1 MMQLRFVLLFFLIS
15 PFFLMTSHA
24 SVPSQKPD
32 YQVVVNE
39 IIRLGD
45 DLVNQYQPKEGVT
58 TMDGFS
64 RLYFDYYEGK
74 GMEGAVASI
83 SPAVNSTTESLF
95 TQMIGSASQGVD
107 QKVLTAHFAE
117 LKARLNSDL
126 ELLKRNEASNM
137 TEAFVQSFSILL
149 REGFEALI
157 IVSALLTYLRRSQNE
172 NKIPII
178 HYGVGFALF
187 ASVITAFLFAT
198 FFKNLGAN
206 REAIEGS
213 TMLFASLVMFYVS
226 YWLISKRESIKWQQF
241 IKNKMNHALE
251 KSNMF
256 ALGLVSFLA
265 VYREGAET
273 ILFYQALLINSKE
286 QTLGIVIGF
295 IAALLALFL
304 IYKGIQKASLKIPYR
319 LFFTVTAVF
328 LYYMAFSFIGGGIL
342 ELQEAGLLDI
352 TPIQGFP
359 QIEWLGIF
367 PAWQNIG
374 AQLLFLIPTLSV
386 LIIFYLR
393 QWITNTKNTI

>member
-64 RLYFDYYEGK
+64 RLYFDYYEVK

-137 TEAFVQSFSILL
+137 TEAFVQSFSMLL

-206 REAIEGS
+206 REAIEGG
-213 TMLFASLVMFYVS
+213 TMLFASAVMFYVS
-226 YWLISKRESIKWQQF
+226 YWLISKRESIMWQKF

-256 ALGLVSFLA
+256 ALGLAAFLA

-273 ILFYQALLINSKE
+273 ILFYQALLINSKG
-286 QTLGIVIGF
+286 QLPGIMIGF
-295 IAALLALFL
+295 AAAFFSLLL
-304 IYKGIQKASLKIPYR
+304 IYWAIQKASFKIPYR
-319 LFFTVTAVF
+319 LFFTVTALF

-342 ELQEAGLLDI
+342 ELQETGWVDI
-352 TPIQGFP
+352 TPIQHFP
-359 QIEWLGIF
+359 QITWLGIF
-367 PAWQNIG
+367 PAWQNVG
-374 AQLLFLIPTLSV
+374 AQLVFLVPTVAFL
-386 LIIFYLR
+386 LIGYIR
-393 QWITNTKNTI
+393 Q

>member
-1 MMQLRFVLLFFLIS
+1 MMLKRLYHVFFLITFIV
-15 PFFLMTSHA
+15 FFPVVTQA
-24 SVPSQKPD
+24 ENTVD
-32 YQVVVNE
+32 YQTVVAQ
-39 IIRLGD
+39 ISGLGD
-45 DLVNQYQPKEGVT
+45 DLINQYQPQDGLA

-64 RLYFDYYEGK
+64 KLYFDHYEGS
-74 GMEGAVASI
+74 GMKTAVAAI
-83 SPAVNSTTESLF
+83 SPAVNSKTEALF
-95 TQMIGSASQGVD
+95 TQIIGSASQGAAAS
-107 QKVLTAHFAE
+107 L
-117 LKARLNSDL
+117 LKADWAALNIRLHADL
-126 ELLKRNEASNM
+126 ALLQTNRATNFFQ
-137 TEAFVQSFSILL
+137 AFVQSFSMLL

-172 NKIPII
+172 NKISII
-178 HYGVGFALF
+178 YYGVGFALF

-273 ILFYQALLINSKE
+273 ILFYPALLINSQA

-342 ELQEAGLLDI
+342 ELQEVGLL
-352 TPIQGFP
+352 
-359 QIEWLGIF
+359 
-367 PAWQNIG
+367 
-374 AQLLFLIPTLSV
+374 
-386 LIIFYLR
+386 
-393 QWITNTKNTI
+393 